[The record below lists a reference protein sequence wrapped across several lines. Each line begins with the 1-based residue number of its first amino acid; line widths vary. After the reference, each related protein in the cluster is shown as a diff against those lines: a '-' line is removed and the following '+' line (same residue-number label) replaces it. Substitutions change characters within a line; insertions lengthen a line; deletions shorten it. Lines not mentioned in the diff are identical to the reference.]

1 MNNLKETAFTI
12 DSSSIKF
19 GNGVTEEVG
28 WEFKRLNCKNIMII
42 TDENL
47 IDHISVTKTIKSIEQ
62 NNLNPILFSDV
73 SVEPTDSSFKQ
84 AIEFAEANNID
95 GFVGVGGGSSMD
107 TAKAANLYST
117 YPADFMTYVNAPI
130 GKGAPV
136 PGKLKPMI
144 AIPTTTGTGS
154 ETTGTAVFDYVE
166 MNAKTAIAH
175 RELRPLIGLIDPENV
190 RTIPPNV
197 VACSGL
203 DVLCHGLE
211 SYTAIPF
218 HARSKPETPGLR
230 PSYQGS
236 NPISDIWSLTA
247 VKMVAENIY
256 NAVNDPDNHEARSQ
270 MLLAATYAGIGF
282 GNAGCHLCHG
292 MSYAVS
298 GNVKEFFLNDYPQ
311 DHPMIPHGL
320 SVAITAPAIFN
331 FTAKSDPKRHV
342 DVTKALGISDVD
354 ENNVNIMLPR
364 AIKDIMNS
372 IGMPTKLSDLGY
384 KESDVDELVK
394 VTLPQHRVVKLS
406 PIEVDGNDLKKLFI
420 KSLDDSWIQ

>member
-1 MNNLKETAFTI
+1 
-12 DSSSIKF
+12 
-19 GNGVTEEVG
+19 
-28 WEFKRLNCKNIMII
+28 
-42 TDENL
+42 
-47 IDHISVTKTIKSIEQ
+47 
-62 NNLNPILFSDV
+62 
-73 SVEPTDSSFKQ
+73 
-84 AIEFAEANNID
+84 
-95 GFVGVGGGSSMD
+95 MD

-130 GKGAPV
+130 GKGTPV

-218 HARSKPETPGLR
+218 HTRSKPETPGLR

>member
-1 MNNLKETAFTI
+1 M
-12 DSSSIKF
+12 
-19 GNGVTEEVG
+19 
-28 WEFKRLNCKNIMII
+28 
-42 TDENL
+42 
-47 IDHISVTKTIKSIEQ
+47 
-62 NNLNPILFSDV
+62 
-73 SVEPTDSSFKQ
+73 
-84 AIEFAEANNID
+84 
-95 GFVGVGGGSSMD
+95 
-107 TAKAANLYST
+107 
-117 YPADFMTYVNAPI
+117 
-130 GKGAPV
+130 
-136 PGKLKPMI
+136 
-144 AIPTTTGTGS
+144 
-154 ETTGTAVFDYVE
+154 
-166 MNAKTAIAH
+166 
-175 RELRPLIGLIDPENV
+175 
-190 RTIPPNV
+190 
-197 VACSGL
+197 
-203 DVLCHGLE
+203 LCHGLE

-218 HARSKPETPGLR
+218 HTRNKPETPGLR

-256 NAVNDPDNHEARSQ
+256 NAVNDPDNHDARSQ

-354 ENNVNIMLPR
+354 ENNVNIILPR

-406 PIEVDGNDLKKLFI
+406 PIEVDGYDLKKLFI

>member
-130 GKGAPV
+130 GKGTPV

-218 HARSKPETPGLR
+218 HTRNKPETPGLR

-247 VKMVAENIY
+247 VKMVAENI
-256 NAVNDPDNHEARSQ
+256 
-270 MLLAATYAGIGF
+270 
-282 GNAGCHLCHG
+282 
-292 MSYAVS
+292 
-298 GNVKEFFLNDYPQ
+298 
-311 DHPMIPHGL
+311 
-320 SVAITAPAIFN
+320 
-331 FTAKSDPKRHV
+331 
-342 DVTKALGISDVD
+342 
-354 ENNVNIMLPR
+354 
-364 AIKDIMNS
+364 
-372 IGMPTKLSDLGY
+372 
-384 KESDVDELVK
+384 
-394 VTLPQHRVVKLS
+394 
-406 PIEVDGNDLKKLFI
+406 
-420 KSLDDSWIQ
+420 

>member
-1 MNNLKETAFTI
+1 
-12 DSSSIKF
+12 
-19 GNGVTEEVG
+19 
-28 WEFKRLNCKNIMII
+28 
-42 TDENL
+42 
-47 IDHISVTKTIKSIEQ
+47 
-62 NNLNPILFSDV
+62 
-73 SVEPTDSSFKQ
+73 
-84 AIEFAEANNID
+84 
-95 GFVGVGGGSSMD
+95 
-107 TAKAANLYST
+107 
-117 YPADFMTYVNAPI
+117 
-130 GKGAPV
+130 V

-154 ETTGTAVFDYVE
+154 ETTGTAVFDYEE

-218 HARSKPETPGLR
+218 HTRNKPETPSLR

-247 VKMVAENIY
+247 VKMVAKNIY

-331 FTAKSDPKRHV
+331 FTAKSAPKRHV
-342 DVTKALGISDVD
+342 DITKALGISDVD

-384 KESDVDELVK
+384 KESDVNELVK